1 MAGSRQLRVTIWNE
15 NVHERRDKSVMRI
28 YPDGMHEAIA
38 AGLRR
43 ELGATTSIRFAT
55 LEEPEHG
62 PTQEG
67 LSETDGLTWGG
78 HSAHHQGTHQGGSR
92 LHPRRPEGKGS
103 VGLHSAP

>member
-43 ELGATTSIRFAT
+43 EPGATTSIRFAT

-62 PTQEG
+62 PTRG
-67 LSETDGLTWGG
+67 GPSETDVLPRWGRSPHAPLTDQGA
-78 HSAHHQGTHQGGSR
+78 SALPARIPER
-92 LHPRRPEGKGS
+92 LGIAA
-103 VGLHSAP
+103 L